1 MYWLHDTQFKTPLF
15 DVPLTFKMKDLSRVT
30 RERTFILLLHMDD
43 EAKGSILLVFVAGLP
58 CHDQEAGSHHTDLL
72 RETSHICMV
81 KEAGH
86 VHIVFENT

>member
-1 MYWLHDTQFKTPLF
+1 MYGYMTMQCKTPLF

-30 RERTFILLLHMDD
+30 HERTFILLLHMDD
-43 EAKGSILLVFVAGLP
+43 EAKGSIFLFFVAGLP

-72 RETSHICMV
+72 RKPPIV

-86 VHIVFENT
+86 VPVVFENT